1 MDPRLSIALLAVVT
15 SLISSIANR
24 LLVPRESNRR
34 KRVRMVARGLRD
46 ALMRSDAKRASK
58 LFDELLQVQVEE
70 LRKGAKGM
78 VVSLLAVGIALVWM
92 RNAYTGLMIRLPFG
106 LSISWFWWYFLV
118 SILVSLLLKRLLV

>member
-24 LLVPRESNRR
+24 LLVQRESNRR
-34 KRVRMVARGLRD
+34 KRVRRVARELRD

-58 LFDELLQVQVEE
+58 LFDELLQAQVEE
-70 LRKGAKGM
+70 FRKGAKGM
-78 VVSLLAVGIALVWM
+78 LVSLLVVGIALVWM
-92 RNAYTGLMIRLPFG
+92 RNAYTGFMIRLPFG
-106 LSISWFWWYFLV
+106 LSMSWFWWYFLV

>member
-78 VVSLLAVGIALVWM
+78 LVSLLAVGIALVWM